1 MEKNIHEDC
10 GVAMIRLLKPLEY
23 YQEKYGTWMYALNKL
38 YLMMEKQHNRGQEGA
53 GMASVKLD
61 SEPGNEYMFRER
73 AEGKNA
79 VTEIFANVHKHYK
92 DYSQEQLSDVSF
104 AKTNLPFAGDLYMG
118 HLRYSTT
125 GKSGLSYVHPFLRRN
140 NWKAKNLCMCGNFN
154 MTNIGD
160 VFEILTEQGQCPRI
174 YSDTNILLE
183 LMGHRLDREVERNF
197 VDAQKLGLEKR
208 AITNYIEENVQ
219 MSNVLKTTMQ
229 HFDGGYVICGLTG
242 SGEMFSIRDPWSIRP
257 AFYYKNDEIVV
268 LASERPVLQTTFDLE
283 CDDIQELKPGQAL
296 IVNKRGECSLQQIL
310 EPKQNAACSF
320 ERIYFSRGSDRDIY
334 KERET
339 LGRQLTEPVLK
350 AVDYD
355 TEHTVLSYIPNTAE
369 VAFYGLV
376 HGFKEQIDKKK
387 VEQIAALGSKASSEE
402 VYRIIHQDV
411 RSEKVAWK
419 DIKLRTFITEGN
431 SRNDL
436 ASHVYDVTYECIKPY
451 EDNLV
456 IIDDSIVRGTTLKE
470 SILRILDRLHPK
482 KIVVVSSAPQIRFP
496 DYYGI
501 DMPHPEEFCVFR
513 AVIEL
518 IRERGMEDLLREVY
532 ENCKKELAKPKGE
545 TISNAVR
552 AVYKPFTV
560 DEINKKIVEMLRPEG
575 MTTPVELVFQSVEG
589 LHNAIPNHPGDW
601 YFTGNYP
608 TPGGM
613 RLVNEAF
620 VSYYE
625 REHLNTVKS

>member
-79 VTEIFANVHKHYK
+79 VAEIFANVHKHYK
-92 DYSQEQLSDVSF
+92 NLSQEQLSDVSF

-518 IRERGMEDLLREVY
+518 IRERGMEDLLHEVY

-625 REHLNTVKS
+625 REHLNTGKA

>member
-79 VTEIFANVHKHYK
+79 VAEIFANVHKHYK
-92 DYSQEQLSDVSF
+92 NLSQEQLSDVSF

-387 VEQIAALGSKASSEE
+387 VEQIAALGSNASSEE

-518 IRERGMEDLLREVY
+518 IRERGIEDLLREVY

-625 REHLNTVKS
+625 REHLNTVKA